1 MAGEKISVS
10 FEINPDAL
18 RMLDSITKKYGLP
31 DNSKTL
37 RCLLD
42 FVSEKEA
49 NWDAIF
55 KKIRCIRC

>member
-1 MAGEKISVS
+1 MAGKKVSVTFDINTDAVEMIGKIT
-10 FEINPDAL
+10 E
-18 RMLDSITKKYGLP
+18 KYGLP
-31 DNSKTL
+31 DDSKTI

-55 KKIRCIRC
+55 KKIRCRRC